1 MAFEGLSDKLAGI
14 FKNLRGKGKL
24 SEDDVKLA
32 LKEVKMALLEADVSF
47 KIVKQFISSVQE
59 KAIGEKVFE
68 SLTPA
73 QTVIKI
79 VNEELVSL
87 MGTNVAELPMK
98 PGGDMSVLMMVGLQ
112 GAGKTT
118 TAAKLAGIY
127 KSKGKKP
134 LLVAC
139 DIYRPAAIKQLEV
152 NAEKVGVP
160 VFTMGTEHK
169 PADIVKAA
177 MAKAKNDNDS
187 LMIIDT
193 AGRLQIDE
201 AMMDELVE
209 IKHAVSVDTTILTVD
224 AMTGQDAVNVAEAF
238 SEKVGIDGVILTKL
252 DGDTRGGAALSIRA
266 VTGKPI
272 FYAGMGEKLSDL
284 EPFYPDRMASRILG
298 IGDILTLIDKV
309 SADYDEA
316 KAKELEKKMK
326 KAEFDFNDFLEQ
338 MGQMKKLGGL
348 NEIMKMLPGNMGGL
362 STGKLDDNMVDEG
375 EKAMKQMEAIIY
387 SMTLKERSSPG
398 IINPSRK
405 IRIAKGAGVEVA
417 DVNRVMKQFEQSKQ
431 MMKQMSSAMGGKGKK
446 FGKGMKFPF

>member
-298 IGDILTLIDKV
+298 MGDILTLIDKV

>member
-209 IKHAVSVDTTILTVD
+209 IKQAVSVDTTILTVD

-298 IGDILTLIDKV
+298 MGDILTLIDKV